1 MAVTITRMGPIIMTT
16 ETHGALYR
24 LMSWLSPSYPVGAFS
39 YSQGLETAIA
49 EGRVTTAHELSSWLE
64 DVAAGGMLW
73 SDAVIFARAYD
84 AAARSQWTRLAEIA
98 DFAIAFQSSAELKQ
112 ETSAQGAAFLQV
124 TTTTWSCHALHRLA
138 NALAGPCPYAVAVAT
153 AAAGHEVP
161 AGDALVAFVHAA
173 AANLVSAA
181 MRLVP
186 LGQTDGQRVI
196 AALQATLSDT
206 VARARSMP
214 LDGLSTNCLVADIMA
229 MRHET
234 QHTRL
239 FRS

>member
-1 MAVTITRMGPIIMTT
+1 MAVTVIRMGLITMANDMRD
-16 ETHGALYR
+16 ALYC

-49 EGRVTTAHELSSWLE
+49 EGRVATAQDLVLWLE
-64 DVAAGGMLW
+64 DTAAGGMLW

-84 AAARSQWTRLAEIA
+84 AAAHSQWTRLAEIA
-98 DFAIAFQSSAELKQ
+98 EFALAFQSSAELKQ
-112 ETSAQGAAFLQV
+112 ETAAQGDAFLHV
-124 TTTTWSCHALHRLA
+124 TATAWPCHALHRLA
-138 NALAGPCPYAVAVAT
+138 TALSVPCPYPVAVAT
-153 AAAGHEVP
+153 AAAGHEIP
-161 AGDALVAFVHAA
+161 AGDALAAFVHAA

-181 MRLVP
+181 VRLVP

-196 AALQATLSDT
+196 AALRPAIQDSAS
-206 VARARSMP
+206 RARSMP
-214 LDGLSTNCLVADIMA
+214 LDGLSTNCLIADIMA